1 MPLDQSNLLEE
12 EKREKHRR
20 NREAFLMGEADETG
34 IKKLVALLAGHS
46 ISVLSGESQ
55 ERISEIFTGSQTF
68 SKDAVI
74 QFNPF

>member
-1 MPLDQSNLLEE
+1 
-12 EKREKHRR
+12 
-20 NREAFLMGEADETG
+20 MGEVDETG